1 MDYVKPVGW
10 RFTLEALVVIALVAW
25 VIGEPHTLA
34 SIERDRDAATG
45 DGSDAD

>member
-1 MDYVKPVGW
+1 MRIVEFVGIVV
-10 RFTLEALVVIALVAW
+10 VVIALVAW